1 MTDLIYKSE
10 VTSTNEEILDLL
22 INTPEHL
29 ALYSFNQT
37 KGRGQYGNV
46 WNIQIDKNL
55 AYTFAIKT
63 KNINLDDVSFNYRT
77 ALITRD
83 FIAKMTKS
91 AVNIKWPNDLIL
103 NQKKICGILIEKK
116 KVDHESYF
124 IIGIG
129 INILQENY
137 DNLPKAGSI
146 LTTTG
151 QAFDIKNFAE
161 AFHYYFKNEISKTIY
176 DVEILNNFNSHLF
189 RKNEI
194 SVFVKDDIRQNGI
207 IKQAD
212 ADGYLWIDFEKD
224 GLQRVFHKQVELLY

>member
-22 INTPEHL
+22 IDAPEYL

-63 KNINLDDVSFNYRT
+63 KNININDVNFNYRT
-77 ALITRD
+77 AQIVRD
-83 FIAKMTKS
+83 FVAKMTQS
-91 AVNIKWPNDLIL
+91 DVNIKWPNDLIL

-116 KVDHESYF
+116 KVQHESYF

-129 INILQENY
+129 INVLQENY

-146 LTTTG
+146 LTATG
-151 QAFDIKNFAE
+151 QQFDLKNFSE
-161 AFHYYFKNEISKTIY
+161 AFHNFFKNEILKPISET
-176 DVEILNNFNSHLF
+176 EILSQFNNHLF

-194 SVFVKDDIRQNGI
+194 SVFVKNDTRQNGI
-207 IKQAD
+207 IKYAD
-212 ADGYLWIDFEKD
+212 DEGYLWIDFEND

>member
-22 INTPEHL
+22 IDAPEYL

-63 KNINLDDVSFNYRT
+63 KNININDVSFNYRT
-77 ALITRD
+77 AQIVRD
-83 FIAKMTKS
+83 FVAKMTQS
-91 AVNIKWPNDLIL
+91 DVNIKWPNDLIL

-116 KVDHESYF
+116 KVQHESYF

-129 INILQENY
+129 INVLQENY

-146 LTTTG
+146 LTATG
-151 QAFDIKNFAE
+151 QLFDLKNFSE
-161 AFHYYFKNEISKTIY
+161 AFHNFFKNEILKPISET
-176 DVEILNNFNSHLF
+176 EILGQFNNHLF

-194 SVFVKDDIRQNGI
+194 SVFVKNDTRQNGI
-207 IKQAD
+207 IKYAD
-212 ADGYLWIDFEKD
+212 DEGYLWIDFEND

>member
-22 INTPEHL
+22 IDAPEYL

-63 KNINLDDVSFNYRT
+63 KNININDVSFNYRT
-77 ALITRD
+77 AQIVRD
-83 FIAKMTKS
+83 FVAKMTQS
-91 AVNIKWPNDLIL
+91 DVNIKWPNDLIL

-116 KVDHESYF
+116 KVQHESYF

-129 INILQENY
+129 INVLQENY

-146 LTTTG
+146 LTATG
-151 QAFDIKNFAE
+151 QLFDLKNFSE
-161 AFHYYFKNEISKTIY
+161 AFHNFFKNEILKPISET
-176 DVEILNNFNSHLF
+176 EILSQFNNHLF

-194 SVFVKDDIRQNGI
+194 SVFVKNDTRQNGI
-207 IKQAD
+207 IKYAD
-212 ADGYLWIDFEKD
+212 DEGYLWIDFEND

>member
-1 MTDLIYKSE
+1 MTNLIYKSE

-63 KNINLDDVSFNYRT
+63 KNINIDDVSFNYRT

-83 FIAKMTKS
+83 YIAKMTKS
-91 AVNIKWPNDLIL
+91 TVNIKWPNDLIL

-116 KVDHESYF
+116 KVAHESYF

-151 QAFDIKNFAE
+151 QAFNLKSFTKV
-161 AFHYYFKNEISKTIY
+161 FHDYFKNEILKTT
-176 DVEILNNFNSHLF
+176 DDAEILNNFNRHLF

-207 IKQAD
+207 IKNAD
-212 ADGYLWIDFEKD
+212 ADGYLWIDFEND

>member
-1 MTDLIYKSE
+1 MTNLIYKSE

-63 KNINLDDVSFNYRT
+63 KNINIDDVSFNYRT

-83 FIAKMTKS
+83 YIAKMTKS
-91 AVNIKWPNDLIL
+91 TVNIKWPNDLIL

-116 KVDHESYF
+116 KVAHESYF

-151 QAFDIKNFAE
+151 QAFNIKNFTE
-161 AFHYYFKNEISKTIY
+161 AFHDYFKNEILKTT
-176 DVEILNNFNSHLF
+176 DDAEILNNFNRHLF

-207 IKQAD
+207 IKHAD
-212 ADGYLWIDFEKD
+212 ADGYLWVDFEND

>member
-116 KVDHESYF
+116 KVEHESYF